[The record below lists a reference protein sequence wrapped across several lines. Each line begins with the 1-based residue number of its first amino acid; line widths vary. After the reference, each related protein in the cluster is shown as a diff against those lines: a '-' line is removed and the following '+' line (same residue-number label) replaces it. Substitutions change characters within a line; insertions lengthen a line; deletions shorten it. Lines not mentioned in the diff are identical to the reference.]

1 MKKII
6 LFLLAIPTI
15 VSAQQQANKPV
26 LCSDTERVIKTLTS
40 MEYEER
46 PIWMGV
52 DNKDNTFSV
61 FYNKET
67 TGWTIIEFKGRTAC
81 VLGAGY
87 ESQLSQELSSI
98 K

>member
-1 MKKII
+1 MKN
-6 LFLLAIPTI
+6 LFLTLLLISTTAQ
-15 VSAQQQANKPV
+15 AQQQFNKPV
-26 LCSDTERVIKTLTS
+26 ICAETERVIKSLTS
-40 MEYEER
+40 EEYKEK
-46 PIWMGV
+46 PFWMGV

>member
-1 MKKII
+1 MKKLL
-6 LFLLAIPTI
+6 LFLFTIPGI
-15 VSAQQQANKPV
+15 VAAQQQANKPV
-26 LCSDTERVIKTLTS
+26 LCSDTERVIRTLTS

-67 TGWTIIEFKGRTAC
+67 SGWTIIEFKGRTAC

-87 ESQLSQELSSI
+87 ESHLSQELST
-98 K
+98 KK